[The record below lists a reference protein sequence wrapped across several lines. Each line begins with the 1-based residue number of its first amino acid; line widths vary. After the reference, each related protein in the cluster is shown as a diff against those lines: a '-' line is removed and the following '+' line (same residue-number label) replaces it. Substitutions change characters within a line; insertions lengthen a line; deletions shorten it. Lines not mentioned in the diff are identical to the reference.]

1 MKKLLVIGAGFLQ
14 TFVIKKAKEMGYT
27 VLTVDANPNAEGFAY
42 ADKYAIINIVD
53 EQACAH
59 EEFVVWCDFEIE
71 CFAVELFSAEFA

>member
-1 MKKLLVIGAGFLQ
+1 MIEEVVYFYLVEVVVVAFNFECADDGV
-14 TFVIKKAKEMGYT
+14 FVADGDCAID
-27 VLTVDANPNAEGFAY
+27 VLCCVG
-42 ADKYAIINIVD
+42 IVD